1 MKKVYTLFF
10 LATTLFFGCSADS
23 ESSNVSIGNGVG
35 GSTAR
40 FASVNDYL
48 YAVDQRN
55 LNIFSVNNGDLA
67 SIKNISIGFDIETIF
82 ALDDKLFMGSQTGV
96 HIYSIENPTNP
107 VKLALIEH
115 VFSCDPVVADEN
127 YAYVTLRSNSS
138 RCGRGLNQ
146 LDILNV
152 SDPNSIFTEFSYP
165 MEAPRGL
172 GIDGKFLFVCD
183 KGVKVFDRTD
193 PSNLVQLQHITGYE
207 AYDVIPFQN
216 KLYVTSPSGVY
227 QYSYD
232 QSLDQ
237 ITFLSHL
244 PVAMPSNE

>member
-1 MKKVYTLFF
+1 MKKVWTLFF

-23 ESSNVSIGNGVG
+23 ESSNISIGNGVG

-40 FASVNDYL
+40 FASVGNYL
-48 YAVDQRN
+48 YAVDQQN
-55 LNIFSVNNGDLA
+55 LNIFSVNNGILT
-67 SIKNISIGFDIETIF
+67 SIKKEFLGFDIETIF
-82 ALDDKLFMGSQTGV
+82 ALDNQLFMGSQTGV
-96 HIYSIENPTNP
+96 HIYSIENPTDP
-107 VKLALIEH
+107 YRLALVEH
-115 VFSCDPVVADEN
+115 VFSCDPVVADDN
-127 YAYVTLRSNSS
+127 YAYVTLRSNSA

-152 SDPNSIFTEFSYP
+152 LNPNAIYTEFSYP

-183 KGVKVFDRTD
+183 NGIKVFDRTD
-193 PSNLVQLQHITGYE
+193 PSNLIQLQHIVGYE

-216 KLYVTSPSGVY
+216 KLYVTSPEGVY
-227 QYSYD
+227 QYAYD
-232 QSLDQ
+232 QAQDQ

-244 PVAMPSNE
+244 PVAIPSNE